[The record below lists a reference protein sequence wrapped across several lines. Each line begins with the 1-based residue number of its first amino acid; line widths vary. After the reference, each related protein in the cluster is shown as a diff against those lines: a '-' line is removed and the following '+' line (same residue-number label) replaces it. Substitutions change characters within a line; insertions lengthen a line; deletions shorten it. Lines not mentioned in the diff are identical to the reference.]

1 MKTTFTSK
9 LRGFGNNTGIEVP
22 EANIKELSASKK
34 PPVNVD
40 VNGFKYKSTVAVM
53 GGKFMISFPKANR
66 EATGLKADDDITVT
80 LELDEGI
87 REVVVPAV
95 LQNALQTNMLS
106 ETFDKLSYS
115 KRKEFARQVN
125 DAKTDETRERRIEK
139 VIAAVKAAS

>member
-9 LRGFGNNTGIEVP
+9 LLGFGNNTGIEVP
-22 EANIKELSASKK
+22 EANIKELGTSKK

-66 EATGLKADDDITVT
+66 EITGLKADDVITVV

-95 LQNALQTNMLS
+95 LQNALETNKLT
-106 ETFDKLSYS
+106 ETFNKLSYS

-125 DAKTDETRERRIEK
+125 DARTDETRERRVEK
-139 VIAAVKAAS
+139 VVSAVKAGA